1 MSARLIIMV
10 GLPGSGKTTMAR
22 EIVSFAEPGTA
33 VAISRDDLRN
43 TLYGTRMNLDNTQE
57 NEVTSLEHSMIEKAL
72 SRGLLVVV
80 HDCNLRMQYRKQL
93 ALIAERLGVPWKQLD
108 LTWVSLEECLS
119 RNAKRENKVP
129 EQVIK
134 DMHQRYIVPMQ
145 GQPPKEPDVRGKFVL
160 PAREP
165 YVADL
170 SLPGAVLVDIDGTV
184 ALHEGVRGPYDTS
197 RYDLDKPN
205 LPVIDIIRHEAYD
218 LGNKIVFASGRD
230 EEFFKVTEEW
240 LYQEVKVPIAGL
252 FMRPRQDKRNDAIV
266 KLDLFDENI
275 RGVWNIKRAYDDRN
289 RVVAAYRSIGL
300 TVFQVADGDF

>member
-1 MSARLIIMV
+1 MRPTLYIMV
-10 GLPGSGKTTMAR
+10 GLPGSGKTTY
-22 EIVSFAEPGTA
+22 AEWLLSIHAKGSAIT
-33 VAISRDDLRN
+33 ISRDGLRDE
-43 TLYGTRMNLDNTQE
+43 YFGTREGLSGDQE
-57 NEVTSLEHSMIEKAL
+57 VLITSLQHGQIHKAL
-72 SRGLLVVV
+72 ERGVNVIV

-93 ALIAERLGVPWKQLD
+93 AQIAENVGAAWQQID
-108 LTWVSLEECLS
+108 LSWVDLELCVE
-119 RNAKRENKVP
+119 RNAKRGKPVP
-129 EQVIK
+129 EDVIRN
-134 DMHQRYIVPMQ
+134 MHARYIKANKGADMALPVVSPKNAL
-145 GQPPKEPDVRGKFVL
+145 PPH
-160 PAREP
+160 EP

-184 ALHEGVRGPYDTS
+184 AIHEGVRGPYDTS
-197 RYDLDKPN
+197 RYHLDKPN
-205 LPVIDIIRHEAYD
+205 LPVIDMIRHEAYD

-230 EEFFKVTEEW
+230 EEFYKVTEEW